1 VVKFLVA
8 VANGHLEVHGA
19 DGASALLMLGMEGM
33 DL

>member
-1 VVKFLVA
+1 

-33 DL
+33 GL